1 MRHTGDYN
9 YFCQLETTT
18 MKRQFYSVIIFLLF
32 IGFASCKSDKSN
44 HFHISATIKGMPATT
59 VMIREIGFQ
68 NSNFV
73 DSAHSDAKGHFEL
86 SGKYTAP
93 GLYSIKIGSR
103 FFTVI
108 VDRPD
113 ITIEADWNDLAN
125 LNVKGSPATA
135 SLVKFNNEFSRYSQS
150 IIGLRMAHDS
160 LLKKDAPDSLLKV
173 VEMNISQVNQSLLSF
188 VKSYADSTK
197 SLPVAIYAASNLL
210 TTDQTEYLTVFADKL
225 SQRFPESG
233 STLALD
239 FENAVKA
246 KVASMKSAETGLAI
260 GSMAPDFKVQTLAG
274 EEVALS
280 DFRGKYVLLD
290 FWASW
295 CPPCRAE
302 NPNVVGAYNTFK
314 SRNFTILSFSLDN
327 NKDKWADAVKSDQL
341 SWTQVS
347 DLQGWASAVASKYGV
362 DAIPMNF
369 LIAPDGKIIARNL
382 RGSTLEE
389 TLQHQLPAAGS
400 RKNGVANK

>member
-1 MRHTGDYN
+1 MNRHIYP
-9 YFCQLETTT
+9 
-18 MKRQFYSVIIFLLF
+18 VITLVLL
-32 IGFASCKSDKSN
+32 IAFASCKSDKSSD
-44 HFHISATIKGMPATT
+44 FHISAAIKGMPPTA

-68 NSNFV
+68 NSVFI
-73 DSAHSDAKGHFEL
+73 DSVHSDANGRFEL
-86 SGKYTAP
+86 SGKYTEP
-93 GLYSIKIGSR
+93 GLYSIKLGSR

-108 VDRPD
+108 IDQPEMNID
-113 ITIEADWNDLAN
+113 ADWNDLAH
-125 LNVKGSPATA
+125 LKVKGSPATA
-135 SLVKFNNEFSRYSQS
+135 SLTKFNNEFSNYSQS

-160 LLKKDAPDSLLKV
+160 LMKKNAPDSILKA
-173 VEMNISQVNQSLLSF
+173 VELNVNQVNQSLMIF
-188 VKSYADSTK
+188 VKNYADSTK

-210 TTDQTEYLTVFADKL
+210 TTDQTEYLSAFAGKL
-225 SQRFPESG
+225 PQRFPEAN

-246 KVASMKSAETGLAI
+246 KIASLKSADKGLAI
-260 GSMAPDFKVQTLAG
+260 GSMAPDFKAQALDG
-274 EEVALS
+274 KEVSLS
-280 DFRGKYVLLD
+280 DFRGQYVLLD

-302 NPNVVGAYNTFK
+302 NPNVVTAYNTFK

-327 NKDKWADAVKSDQL
+327 NKAKWEDAVKSDKL
-341 SWTQVS
+341 SWTQAS
-347 DLQGWASAVASKYGV
+347 DLQGWASAVASQYGV

-389 TLQHQLPAAGS
+389 TLQHQLPATGGD
-400 RKNGVANK
+400 KNSVANK